1 MPSEIREG
9 TDLPVLKARDVAS
22 PCSAPEMLFQ
32 CLSLWPPAE
41 GVQGKCCAAA
51 RRAPSLAMPAPP
63 LTFSLRAGEKK
74 KKRLLLFPLFNKPMK
89 TTTAEL

>member
-74 KKRLLLFPLFNKPMK
+74 KKDCFFSHCLINQ
-89 TTTAEL
+89 